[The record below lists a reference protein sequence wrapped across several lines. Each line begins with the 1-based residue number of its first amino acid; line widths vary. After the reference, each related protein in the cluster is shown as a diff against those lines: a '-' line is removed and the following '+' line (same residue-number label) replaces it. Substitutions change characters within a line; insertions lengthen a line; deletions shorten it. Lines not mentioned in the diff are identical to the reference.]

1 MGAHL
6 RNGRNISEEQQRREL
21 ELQSRYPISPAAAE
35 RIRRIRAQ
43 SAASTRLREDILQ
56 AGSDRLESGS
66 IPQRCEHVGDLT
78 SASIQRFDPSAS
90 SYRQASVEPLPV
102 YSTAVNPYPDHREQT
117 DDPRRDSDER
127 RDSSRDPSDDDGR
140 RRIRSPFRNRQVYAG
155 PPMAP
160 VRTSQASGERTLDEN
175 GYQSSHLDARVT
187 DQPRRS
193 RGDDQTQRGMVSSR
207 RVDLP
212 RDFTSRSYESNHPD
226 ASTKP
231 SRADG
236 SVDPSH
242 PYGESSHLR
251 STSPIPKREQSH
263 QQPISSAQNPST
275 NSGHYVP
282 GLYPFGN
289 SRAVVTTPSTAN
301 STAYFTPGVPGT
313 TRHNKTGDAPSNI
326 RQPSISTPNQS
337 TTVLPPAPP
346 SLRASS
352 PTTWTRPRQRMATN
366 RSEHEDGKDGSFFRK
381 SGESPRTNEPNS
393 WSRQGRKKPPLS
405 TISES
410 STSPISSPLDNHL
423 ETSVNCPS
431 DPSSKEQFL
440 NNLNSQFVPDTTFLL
455 EDKLRDMFS
464 NFLSELTTTLDTVSP
479 TLVKAC
485 VSQFESSVH
494 KSIQEMLTNDIMPV
508 IVSEVLHYVTNNPL
522 NNEPI
527 VSIKEELNPLKD
539 FIKENIECV
548 QDILHVNDSQMQSNT
563 DQLKQNVIELQ
574 KTQHEQFHYI
584 IQQLKE
590 LHHNENNR
598 FDQLQRRLGD
608 MNQMISTLPEKI
620 NHLPA
625 PEERAPPPHLHY
637 NNPFLNHMK
646 HGPPVLQE
654 PTVPHQPETAVSPVP
669 VTNNEP
675 EWMTLFPFIKHNID
689 KEVRREIWKAIP
701 KTNEWETFN
710 GELPYNHELWLQNI
724 EVFVKDYY
732 LLDHM
737 IVSRLTTILTS
748 TAKNWYLGL
757 RNKHED
763 KSWAWWKNAI
773 RNKFGTDNWKWRVQQ
788 EFDADHFYLENKK
801 IHKWFNTQRDRL
813 RAFQPDLSE
822 FLVCEKIMK
831 QCPGTLYHAIE
842 SRYKG
847 DPSNMC
853 FEDMVII
860 AEDIIDRTMRPTKPT
875 YHSPYQSNR
884 QSSQP
889 QYPPRKGDSQKQD
902 SDTKK
907 TSPSPNGTKGPKY
920 FFCLQTGHLS
930 KDCPKKRDRI
940 NNVEGQSGENE
951 PEEDDRQDDYD
962 YDQPLNSDDEKDD
975 SQQDPALVLAMH

>member
-35 RIRRIRAQ
+35 RIAELERSLPPLPDLGRTYSRPDPIDLNQGVSPRDVNTLAT
-43 SAASTRLREDILQ
+43 SLALASSASTPVPAHIDRLVLNRSQSTAPPLIPIPTIENRPMTPAVTQTNAETHQETPVTTTEEEEYVPPSETAKSMLDHQWLLFERARQ
-56 AGSDRLESGS
+56 AGNEPLMRTAINQAISTQEL
-66 IPQRCEHVGDLT
+66 LT
-78 SASIQRFDPSAS
+78 SLVGHEEMIRLSVGWSA
-90 SYRQASVEPLPV
+90 QEEL
-102 YSTAVNPYPDHREQT
+102 TFLET
-117 DDPRRDSDER
+117 
-127 RDSSRDPSDDDGR
+127 
-140 RRIRSPFRNRQVYAG
+140 
-155 PPMAP
+155 
-160 VRTSQASGERTLDEN
+160 
-175 GYQSSHLDARVT
+175 
-187 DQPRRS
+187 
-193 RGDDQTQRGMVSSR
+193 SR
-207 RVDLP
+207 REATNRTTPMPVQSQVVP
-212 RDFTSRSYESNHPD
+212 ME
-226 ASTKP
+226 
-231 SRADG
+231 
-236 SVDPSH
+236 
-242 PYGESSHLR
+242 
-251 STSPIPKREQSH
+251 REQSH

-352 PTTWTRPRQRMATN
+352 PTTWTRPRQRMATD

-381 SGESPRTNEPNS
+381 SGESPRTNEPSS

-479 TLVKAC
+479 TLVQAC

-527 VSIKEELNPLKD
+527 VSIREELNPLKD

-930 KDCPKKRDRI
+930 KDCLRKEIELIMLKDNLVKMNLKRMIDKMTMTMT
-940 NNVEGQSGENE
+940 N
-951 PEEDDRQDDYD
+951 
-962 YDQPLNSDDEKDD
+962 L
-975 SQQDPALVLAMH
+975 